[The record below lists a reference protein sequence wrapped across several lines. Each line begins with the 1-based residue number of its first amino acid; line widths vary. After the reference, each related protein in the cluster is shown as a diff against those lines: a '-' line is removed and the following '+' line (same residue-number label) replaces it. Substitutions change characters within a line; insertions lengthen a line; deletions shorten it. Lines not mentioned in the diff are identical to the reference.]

1 MHVDVKE
8 QFGMETAE
16 CVELWL
22 VVGVDAV
29 SVESIRLFCIRVE
42 QNTDSELGRPMT
54 TQTPWLCCMG
64 IGRKVDRAKIVIL

>member
-1 MHVDVKE
+1 MQVGMHVDVKE

-42 QNTDSELGRPMT
+42 QITDSELGRPMR
-54 TQTPWLCCMG
+54 PHM
-64 IGRKVDRAKIVIL
+64 RRREAKTFLILVYLQ